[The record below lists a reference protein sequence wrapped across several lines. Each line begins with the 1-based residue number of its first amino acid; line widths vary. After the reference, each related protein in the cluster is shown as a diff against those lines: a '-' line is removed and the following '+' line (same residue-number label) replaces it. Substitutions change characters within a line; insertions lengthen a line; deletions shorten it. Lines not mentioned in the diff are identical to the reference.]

1 MTDFE
6 SLGLSPAQLVRM
18 KGTMEDWVKR
28 RGGGMVPSKRLAS
41 SWLVQGTHQ
50 DGERRAMMTG
60 SEESLWLHRQMQKM
74 TQ

>member
-1 MTDFE
+1 MTDFG

-41 SWLVQGTHQ
+41 SWLDQGTHQ